1 MLRPLLSSGCLN
13 LHSSLYKA
21 GDTPLT
27 KDQGQRGKTEAPPGW
42 QRAPAG
48 LLLPTGLGRAR
59 GWGLRLHM
67 LPPLELNR
75 PPLLPTWAKAQ
86 ESSNLDVLE

>member
-1 MLRPLLSSGCLN
+1 
-13 LHSSLYKA
+13 
-21 GDTPLT
+21 
-27 KDQGQRGKTEAPPGW
+27 
-42 QRAPAG
+42 
-48 LLLPTGLGRAR
+48 
-59 GWGLRLHM
+59 M